1 MGSIG
6 LLYEQAGTNAASVKQ
21 PTGLET
27 TYRQTVHHHIISSL
41 TNLETLA
48 ANRREILSDFLAER
62 QWAVSNKGPHN
73 ETFLLPPAKDVSRW
87 RSLVELLKH
96 QGIEAELA
104 EDNFEAEEVTDLWG
118 NKFEKKELPEG
129 TLVVK

>member
-1 MGSIG
+1 LGSIG
-6 LLYEQAGTNAASVKQ
+6 LLYEQAGTDAASVKQ

-27 TYRQTVHHHIISSL
+27 TYRQTVHRHIISTL

-48 ANRREILSDFLAER
+48 TNRREILSDFLAER
-62 QWAVSNKGPHN
+62 QWAVSDKGPYN

-87 RSLVELLKH
+87 RSLAELLKH

-104 EDNFEAEEVTDLWG
+104 EGSFEAEEIINLWG
-118 NKFEKKELPEG
+118 NKLEKKELPER
-129 TLVVK
+129 LKR